1 MEEKRQTNAGL
12 VFGTI
17 LGAAVLTVVLLL
29 LFQSLSIGT
38 SITETFEVTNP
49 AIDQE
54 CTLQNT
60 PSEITRVEQYEGS
73 AWEDID
79 SGDYSL
85 AGRVVTV
92 DSSALYS

>member
-38 SITETFEVTNP
+38 TVTETFTVTDPSAN
-49 AIDQE
+49 QE
-54 CTLQNT
+54 CTLRNT
-60 PSEITRVEQYEGS
+60 PAEITRVEQYTGV
-73 AWEDID
+73 AWEDIEED
-79 SGDYSL
+79 DYSL
-85 AGRVVTV
+85 AGRTVTV
-92 DSSALYS
+92 DASALYS